1 MGSFLLQVVC
11 VIIVIIFALI
21 YATKRKN
28 CEEYKSYSSKC
39 EKRFVVCK
47 GNVTNEKAVKLLCQI
62 NKKLTH
68 YVARHTFATTVT
80 LGNGVSL
87 ENVSSMMGHTRIS
100 MTQHY
105 AKVLDKN
112 VKTDMDKL
120 RSKFQ

>member
-1 MGSFLLQVVC
+1 LDSDKLLPKISNQK
-11 VIIVIIFALI
+11 I
-21 YATKRKN
+21 N
-28 CEEYKSYSSKC
+28 EYLKEISD
-39 EKRFVVCK
+39 
-47 GNVTNEKAVKLLCQI
+47 LCQI